1 MIRRLIL
8 ALALGF
14 SGQALAQPLNK
25 CVDPAGK
32 TTYTQS
38 PCPPNSKSAPISNTV
53 PPAPAPPAPAAG
65 ETAKGDGAKADSA
78 QGAAA
83 KSGPR
88 STAEADQ
95 AFRKRQ
101 QDQADARKKQ
111 EEKIAEARQKEEN
124 CNQAR
129 TALAGLEAGGR
140 QVRFDA
146 KGERVFLDD
155 NQIAQEK
162 DKARKS
168 VEQACK

>member
-1 MIRRLIL
+1 MIRQLIL

-14 SGQALAQPLNK
+14 SGHALAQQMNK

-38 PCPPNSKSAPISNTV
+38 PCPPNSKSAPISNSV
-53 PPAPAPPAPAAG
+53 PPAPAPPAAPAG
-65 ETAKGDGAKADSA
+65 DTAKGDAAK
-78 QGAAA
+78 GAAA
-83 KSGPR
+83 KGPR

-101 QDQADARKKQ
+101 QDQADAQKKQ

-124 CNQAR
+124 CHQAR
-129 TALAGLEAGGR
+129 AALAGLEAGGR